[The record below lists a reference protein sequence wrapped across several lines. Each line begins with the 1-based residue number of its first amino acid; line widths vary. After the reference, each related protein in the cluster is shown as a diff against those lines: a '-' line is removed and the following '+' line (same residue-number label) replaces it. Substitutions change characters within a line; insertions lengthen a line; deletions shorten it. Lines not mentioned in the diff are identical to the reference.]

1 MQQNIP
7 LQRAAPR
14 PERGTTT
21 PETIATHIVFVRHG
35 QSLYNRD
42 GASMGENSGLTEL
55 GWHQTHLVADWLARN
70 VNADALLASTL
81 TRAIQTAEVVGQRIG
96 LPVEVFPGF
105 EEADQPYW
113 QELPIAL
120 DQPLG
125 LWDNRWQ
132 PDAENAPLYTAFRE
146 KLRNALVRL
155 LEEHQNQTVIVVS
168 HGGAI
173 GTVLRSL
180 FGGHQ
185 MPVFTENCGVTQVAW
200 QEGRWRLICHNERAH
215 LTESSTPAVLPW
227 SAPGQART
235 VIDHFDRVAVSMLPI
250 ADQKAEPGL
259 RALVALAAPRPG
271 DMALDIGTGSGAVAF
286 AFAPHVAYVTAI
298 DISPAMLE
306 RAELSRQALA
316 ATNIAIRWSDAIT
329 LPYREA
335 SFDLVTC
342 RDLCPYLRDTAALF
356 AQLRRTLKVGGR
368 LALDELIGSENPVKR
383 ATHQAIETQRDPA
396 FVKLY
401 SESEIELRLKECG
414 FRIER
419 AEVYD
424 RSVDPEEWLTQA
436 AANRDTRTAVKKM
449 MQESIDGDAT
459 GLRIQR
465 GKNGEITFTQRRLRL
480 LARLPSI

>member
-1 MQQNIP
+1 
-7 LQRAAPR
+7 
-14 PERGTTT
+14 
-21 PETIATHIVFVRHG
+21 
-35 QSLYNRD
+35 
-42 GASMGENSGLTEL
+42 MGENSGLTEL

-81 TRAIQTAEVVGQRIG
+81 THAIQTAEVIGQRIG
-96 LPVEVFPGF
+96 VPVEVFPGF

-113 QELPIAL
+113 QELPIAP
-120 DQPLG
+120 DQPLA
-125 LWDNRWQ
+125 LWDSRWQ
-132 PDAENAPLYTAFRE
+132 PDAEHAPLYAAFRE
-146 KLRNALVRL
+146 KLRKALARL
-155 LEEHQNQTVIVVS
+155 LEEHENQTVIVVS

-173 GTVLRSL
+173 GTILRSL

-185 MPVFTENCGVTQVAW
+185 MPVFTENGGVTQVAW

-227 SAPGQART
+227 SAPGRART
-235 VIDHFDRVAVSMLPI
+235 VIDHFDRVAAIMSPASSAQLD
-250 ADQKAEPGL
+250 AGL
-259 RALVALAAPRPG
+259 RALVALAAPRPA
-271 DMALDIGTGSGAVAF
+271 DKALDIGTGIGAVAF
-286 AFAPHVAYVTAI
+286 AFAPHVAHVTAI

-306 RAELSRQALA
+306 RAEQSRQGLA
-316 ATNIAIRWSDAIT
+316 AVNMAIRWADAIT
-329 LPYREA
+329 LPHWEA
-335 SFDLVTC
+335 TFDLVTC
-342 RDLCPYLRDTAALF
+342 RDLCPYVRDTAALF
-356 AQLRRTLKVGGR
+356 AQSRRVLKVGGR
-368 LALDELIGSENPVKR
+368 LVLDELIGSENPVKR

-396 FVKLY
+396 FGKLY

-414 FRIER
+414 LRIER

-436 AANRDTRTAVKKM
+436 AANKDTRTAVTKM

-480 LARLPSI
+480 LARAPAG

>member
-1 MQQNIP
+1 M
-7 LQRAAPR
+7 
-14 PERGTTT
+14 
-21 PETIATHIVFVRHG
+21 
-35 QSLYNRD
+35 
-42 GASMGENSGLTEL
+42 
-55 GWHQTHLVADWLARN
+55 
-70 VNADALLASTL
+70 
-81 TRAIQTAEVVGQRIG
+81 
-96 LPVEVFPGF
+96 
-105 EEADQPYW
+105 
-113 QELPIAL
+113 
-120 DQPLG
+120 
-125 LWDNRWQ
+125 
-132 PDAENAPLYTAFRE
+132 
-146 KLRNALVRL
+146 
-155 LEEHQNQTVIVVS
+155 
-168 HGGAI
+168 
-173 GTVLRSL
+173 
-180 FGGHQ
+180 
-185 MPVFTENCGVTQVAW
+185 
-200 QEGRWRLICHNERAH
+200 
-215 LTESSTPAVLPW
+215 
-227 SAPGQART
+227 
-235 VIDHFDRVAVSMLPI
+235 IDHFDRVAVSMLPM

-286 AFAPHVAYVTAI
+286 AFAPHVANVTAI

-306 RAELSRQALA
+306 HAELSRQALA

-356 AQLRRTLKVGGR
+356 AQLRRALKVGGR

-436 AANRDTRTAVKKM
+436 AANKDTRTAVKKM

-480 LARLPSI
+480 LARVPTG